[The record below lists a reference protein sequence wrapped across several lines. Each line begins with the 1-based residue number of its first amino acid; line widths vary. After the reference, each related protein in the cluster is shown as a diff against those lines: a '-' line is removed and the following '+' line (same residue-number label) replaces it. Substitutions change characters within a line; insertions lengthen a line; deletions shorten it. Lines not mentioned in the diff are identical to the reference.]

1 MQSKRRLSCRRPQ
14 TSIITINNNLQ
25 LENFYTLSDKF
36 ASINETY
43 DKLSAELDEI
53 YSENGGEVT
62 EDTTERERLLEE
74 MNELKEQCVREIV
87 DNSDAYAEIAL
98 NKRAQQE
105 VAEAEMKAVKEQQRK
120 VLDTLQARVNK
131 YERAY
136 KFWLE
141 NFDAAMRVAECS
153 KIGGA
158 KTDKKHSVW
167 YQTTTSVE
175 VADNILERYDEV
187 ISELAAKLPDWVT
200 IQVSV
205 NKTKL
210 KALEVLPEGVTKVEN
225 KTVRIK

>member
-1 MQSKRRLSCRRPQ
+1 M
-14 TSIITINNNLQ
+14 
-25 LENFYTLSDKF
+25 ENFYTLSDKF

-98 NKRAQQE
+98 NQRAQQE

-175 VADNILERYDEV
+175 VADNILERYDDV
-187 ISELAAKLPDWVT
+187 ISELAAKLPEWVT

>member
-1 MQSKRRLSCRRPQ
+1 M
-14 TSIITINNNLQ
+14 
-25 LENFYTLSDKF
+25 ENFYTLSEKF
-36 ASINETY
+36 ASISETY

-62 EDTTERERLLEE
+62 EDTTARERLLEE

-120 VLDTLQARVNK
+120 VLDTLQARANK

-175 VADNILERYDEV
+175 VADDILERYDEV
-187 ISELAAKLPDWVT
+187 ISELAAKLPEWVT

-210 KALEVLPEGVTKVEN
+210 KAQEVLPEGVVRVEN
-225 KTVRIK
+225 RTVRIK

>member
-1 MQSKRRLSCRRPQ
+1 M
-14 TSIITINNNLQ
+14 
-25 LENFYTLSDKF
+25 ENFYTLSDKF
-36 ASINETY
+36 ASISETY

-175 VADNILERYDEV
+175 VADNILEMYDDV
-187 ISELAAKLPDWVT
+187 ISELAAKLPDWAT

>member
-1 MQSKRRLSCRRPQ
+1 M
-14 TSIITINNNLQ
+14 
-25 LENFYTLSDKF
+25 ENFYTLSDKF
-36 ASINETY
+36 ASISETY

-120 VLDTLQARVNK
+120 VLDNLQARVNK

-175 VADNILERYDEV
+175 VADDILERYDEV
-187 ISELAAKLPDWVT
+187 ISELAAKLPEWVT

-210 KALEVLPEGVTKVEN
+210 KAQEVLPEGAVKVEN

>member
-1 MQSKRRLSCRRPQ
+1 M
-14 TSIITINNNLQ
+14 
-25 LENFYTLSDKF
+25 ENFYTLSEKF
-36 ASINETY
+36 ASISETY

-175 VADNILERYDEV
+175 VPDDILEKYDEV
-187 ISELAAKLPDWVT
+187 ISELAAKLPEWVT

>member
-1 MQSKRRLSCRRPQ
+1 M
-14 TSIITINNNLQ
+14 
-25 LENFYTLSDKF
+25 ENFYTLSDKF

-62 EDTTERERLLEE
+62 EDTTERERILEE

-167 YQTTTSVE
+167 YQTTTSIE
-175 VADNILERYDEV
+175 VPDDFISESYGDI
-187 ISELAAKLPDWVT
+187 ISELAAKLPEWVT

>member
-1 MQSKRRLSCRRPQ
+1 M
-14 TSIITINNNLQ
+14 
-25 LENFYTLSDKF
+25 ENFYTLSDKF
-36 ASINETY
+36 ASISETY

-62 EDTTERERLLEE
+62 ADTREREKLLEE

-87 DNSDAYAEIAL
+87 DNSDAYAEIAM

-175 VADNILERYDEV
+175 VADDILERYDAV
-187 ISELAAKLPDWVT
+187 IGELAAKLPEWVT

-210 KALEVLPEGVTKVEN
+210 KALEVLPEGAVKVEN

>member
-1 MQSKRRLSCRRPQ
+1 M
-14 TSIITINNNLQ
+14 
-25 LENFYTLSDKF
+25 ENFYTLSDKF
-36 ASINETY
+36 ASISEAY

-62 EDTTERERLLEE
+62 DDTTERERLLEE

-187 ISELAAKLPDWVT
+187 ISELAAKLPEWVT

-210 KALEVLPEGVTKVEN
+210 KALEVLPEGAVKVEN

>member
-1 MQSKRRLSCRRPQ
+1 M
-14 TSIITINNNLQ
+14 
-25 LENFYTLSDKF
+25 ENFYTLSDKF
-36 ASINETY
+36 AGISETY

-62 EDTTERERLLEE
+62 EDTTEREGLLEE

-167 YQTTTSVE
+167 YQTTTSIE
-175 VADNILERYDEV
+175 VPDDFISESYGDI
-187 ISELAAKLPDWVT
+187 ISELAAKLPEWVT

>member
-1 MQSKRRLSCRRPQ
+1 M
-14 TSIITINNNLQ
+14 
-25 LENFYTLSDKF
+25 ENFYTLSDKF
-36 ASINETY
+36 ASISETY

-210 KALEVLPEGVTKVEN
+210 IALEVLPEGVTKVEN

>member
-1 MQSKRRLSCRRPQ
+1 M
-14 TSIITINNNLQ
+14 
-25 LENFYTLSDKF
+25 ENFYTLSDKF
-36 ASINETY
+36 AGISETY

-153 KIGGA
+153 KIGGV

-187 ISELAAKLPDWVT
+187 ISELAAKLPEWVT

>member
-1 MQSKRRLSCRRPQ
+1 M
-14 TSIITINNNLQ
+14 
-25 LENFYTLSDKF
+25 ENFYTLSDKF
-36 ASINETY
+36 ASISETY

-62 EDTTERERLLEE
+62 EDTTERERLLEK

-187 ISELAAKLPDWVT
+187 ISELAAKLPEWVT

>member
-1 MQSKRRLSCRRPQ
+1 M
-14 TSIITINNNLQ
+14 
-25 LENFYTLSDKF
+25 ENFYTLSDKF
-36 ASINETY
+36 ASISETY

-62 EDTTERERLLEE
+62 ADTTEREKLLEE

-87 DNSDAYAEIAL
+87 DNSDAYAEIAM

-175 VADNILERYDEV
+175 VADDILERYDAV
-187 ISELAAKLPDWVT
+187 IGELAAKLPEWVT

-210 KALEVLPEGVTKVEN
+210 KALEVLPDGAVKVEN

>member
-1 MQSKRRLSCRRPQ
+1 M
-14 TSIITINNNLQ
+14 
-25 LENFYTLSDKF
+25 ENFYTLSEKF
-36 ASINETY
+36 ASISETY

-62 EDTTERERLLEE
+62 EDTTERERLLKE

-175 VADNILERYDEV
+175 VADDILERYDEV
-187 ISELAAKLPDWVT
+187 ISELAAKLPEWVT

>member
-1 MQSKRRLSCRRPQ
+1 MV
-14 TSIITINNNLQ
+14 
-25 LENFYTLSDKF
+25 NFYTLSDKF
-36 ASINETY
+36 ASISETY

-62 EDTTERERLLEE
+62 EDTIERERLLEE

-131 YERAY
+131 YEMAY

-187 ISELAAKLPDWVT
+187 ISELAAKLPEWVT

-205 NKTKL
+205 NKMKL
-210 KALEVLPEGVTKVEN
+210 KAQEVLPEGAVKVEN

>member
-1 MQSKRRLSCRRPQ
+1 M
-14 TSIITINNNLQ
+14 
-25 LENFYTLSDKF
+25 ENFYTLSEKF
-36 ASINETY
+36 ASISETY

-62 EDTTERERLLEE
+62 EDTTERERILEE

-175 VADNILERYDEV
+175 VADDILEKYDEV
-187 ISELAAKLPDWVT
+187 INELAAKLPEWVT

-210 KALEVLPEGVTKVEN
+210 KAQEVLPEGVTKVEN

>member
-1 MQSKRRLSCRRPQ
+1 M
-14 TSIITINNNLQ
+14 
-25 LENFYTLSDKF
+25 ENFYTLSDKF

-175 VADNILERYDEV
+175 VPDDFISESYGDI
-187 ISELAAKLPDWVT
+187 ISELAAKLPEWVT

>member
-1 MQSKRRLSCRRPQ
+1 M
-14 TSIITINNNLQ
+14 
-25 LENFYTLSDKF
+25 ENFYTLSDKF
-36 ASINETY
+36 AGISETY

-153 KIGGA
+153 KIGGV

>member
-1 MQSKRRLSCRRPQ
+1 M
-14 TSIITINNNLQ
+14 
-25 LENFYTLSDKF
+25 ENFYTLSDKF

-43 DKLSAELDEI
+43 DKLSVELDEI

-187 ISELAAKLPDWVT
+187 ISELAAKLPEWVT

>member
-1 MQSKRRLSCRRPQ
+1 M
-14 TSIITINNNLQ
+14 
-25 LENFYTLSDKF
+25 ENFYTLSDKF
-36 ASINETY
+36 ASISETY

-167 YQTTTSVE
+167 YQTITSVE
-175 VADNILERYDEV
+175 VADDILERYDEV
-187 ISELAAKLPDWVT
+187 MSELAAKLPEWVT

>member
-1 MQSKRRLSCRRPQ
+1 M
-14 TSIITINNNLQ
+14 
-25 LENFYTLSDKF
+25 ENFYTLSDKF

-62 EDTTERERLLEE
+62 EDTTERERLLKE

-175 VADNILERYDEV
+175 VADNILERYDDV
-187 ISELAAKLPDWVT
+187 ISELAAKLPEWVT

-210 KALEVLPEGVTKVEN
+210 KAQEVLPEGVTKVEN

>member
-1 MQSKRRLSCRRPQ
+1 M
-14 TSIITINNNLQ
+14 
-25 LENFYTLSDKF
+25 ENFYTLSDKF
-36 ASINETY
+36 AGISETY

-175 VADNILERYDEV
+175 VADNILERYDDV
-187 ISELAAKLPDWVT
+187 ISELAAKLPDWAT

>member
-1 MQSKRRLSCRRPQ
+1 M
-14 TSIITINNNLQ
+14 
-25 LENFYTLSDKF
+25 ENFYTLSDTF
-36 ASINETY
+36 ASISETY

-62 EDTTERERLLEE
+62 ADTTEREKLLEE

-87 DNSDAYAEIAL
+87 DNSDAYAEIAM

-175 VADNILERYDEV
+175 VADDILERYDAV
-187 ISELAAKLPDWVT
+187 IGELAAKLPEWVT

-210 KALEVLPEGVTKVEN
+210 KALEVLPEGAVKVEN

>member
-1 MQSKRRLSCRRPQ
+1 M
-14 TSIITINNNLQ
+14 
-25 LENFYTLSDKF
+25 ENFYTLSDKF
-36 ASINETY
+36 ASISETY

-98 NKRAQQE
+98 NKRALQE

-175 VADNILERYDEV
+175 VADNILESYDEV
-187 ISELAAKLPDWVT
+187 ISELAAKLPEWVT

-210 KALEVLPEGVTKVEN
+210 KAQEVLPEGAVKVEN

>member
-1 MQSKRRLSCRRPQ
+1 M
-14 TSIITINNNLQ
+14 
-25 LENFYTLSDKF
+25 ENFYTLSDKF

-167 YQTTTSVE
+167 YQTTTSIE
-175 VADNILERYDEV
+175 VPDDFISESYGDI
-187 ISELAAKLPDWVT
+187 ISELAAKLPEWVT

-205 NKTKL
+205 NKTKM

>member
-1 MQSKRRLSCRRPQ
+1 M
-14 TSIITINNNLQ
+14 
-25 LENFYTLSDKF
+25 ENFYTLSDKF

-175 VADNILERYDEV
+175 VPDDILERYDEV
-187 ISELAAKLPDWVT
+187 ISELAAKLPEWVT

-210 KALEVLPEGVTKVEN
+210 KALEVLPEGVTKIEN

>member
-1 MQSKRRLSCRRPQ
+1 M
-14 TSIITINNNLQ
+14 
-25 LENFYTLSDKF
+25 ENFYTLSDKF

-74 MNELKEQCVREIV
+74 MNELKEQCVREIM

-105 VAEAEMKAVKEQQRK
+105 VAEAEMKAGKEQQRK

-175 VADNILERYDEV
+175 VADNILERYDDV
-187 ISELAAKLPDWVT
+187 ISELASKLPEWVT

-210 KALEVLPEGVTKVEN
+210 KAQEVLPEGAVKVEN

>member
-1 MQSKRRLSCRRPQ
+1 M
-14 TSIITINNNLQ
+14 
-25 LENFYTLSDKF
+25 ENFYTLSDKF
-36 ASINETY
+36 ASISETY

-62 EDTTERERLLEE
+62 EDTAERERLLKE

-167 YQTTTSVE
+167 YQTTSSVE
-175 VADNILERYDEV
+175 VADDILERYDEV

-210 KALEVLPEGVTKVEN
+210 KALEVLPEGVTKIEN

>member
-1 MQSKRRLSCRRPQ
+1 M
-14 TSIITINNNLQ
+14 
-25 LENFYTLSDKF
+25 ENFYTLSDKF
-36 ASINETY
+36 ASISETY

-175 VADNILERYDEV
+175 VADDILERYDDV
-187 ISELAAKLPDWVT
+187 ISELAAKLPEWVT

-210 KALEVLPEGVTKVEN
+210 KSLEVLPEGVTKVEN

>member
-1 MQSKRRLSCRRPQ
+1 M
-14 TSIITINNNLQ
+14 
-25 LENFYTLSDKF
+25 ENFYTLSDKF

-62 EDTTERERLLEE
+62 EDTTEREGLLEE

-187 ISELAAKLPDWVT
+187 ISELAAKLPEWVT

>member
-1 MQSKRRLSCRRPQ
+1 M
-14 TSIITINNNLQ
+14 
-25 LENFYTLSDKF
+25 ENFYTLSDKF
-36 ASINETY
+36 ASISETY

-141 NFDAAMRVAECS
+141 NFDAAMRVAECT

-187 ISELAAKLPDWVT
+187 ISELAAKLPEWVT

-210 KALEVLPEGVTKVEN
+210 KAQEVLPEGAVKIEN

>member
-1 MQSKRRLSCRRPQ
+1 M
-14 TSIITINNNLQ
+14 
-25 LENFYTLSDKF
+25 ENFYTLSDKF

-175 VADNILERYDEV
+175 VPDDFISESYGDI

>member
-1 MQSKRRLSCRRPQ
+1 M
-14 TSIITINNNLQ
+14 
-25 LENFYTLSDKF
+25 ENFYTLSEKF
-36 ASINETY
+36 ASISETY

-62 EDTTERERLLEE
+62 EDTTEREGLLEE
-74 MNELKEQCVREIV
+74 MNELKEQCIREIV

-187 ISELAAKLPDWVT
+187 ISELAAKLPEWVT

-210 KALEVLPEGVTKVEN
+210 KAQEVLPEGAVKVEN

>member
-1 MQSKRRLSCRRPQ
+1 M
-14 TSIITINNNLQ
+14 
-25 LENFYTLSDKF
+25 ENFYTLSDKF
-36 ASINETY
+36 ASISETY

-120 VLDTLQARVNK
+120 VLDNLQARVNK

-158 KTDKKHSVW
+158 KSDKKHSVW

-175 VADNILERYDEV
+175 VADNILERYDDV
-187 ISELAAKLPDWVT
+187 ISELAAKLPEWLT

>member
-1 MQSKRRLSCRRPQ
+1 M
-14 TSIITINNNLQ
+14 
-25 LENFYTLSDKF
+25 ENFYTLSDKF

-74 MNELKEQCVREIV
+74 MNELKEQCVREIM

-105 VAEAEMKAVKEQQRK
+105 VAEAEMKAGKEQQRK

-141 NFDAAMRVAECS
+141 NFDATMRVAECS

-175 VADNILERYDEV
+175 VADNILERYDDV
-187 ISELAAKLPDWVT
+187 ISELASKLPEWVT

-210 KALEVLPEGVTKVEN
+210 KAQEVLPEGAVKVEN

>member
-1 MQSKRRLSCRRPQ
+1 M
-14 TSIITINNNLQ
+14 
-25 LENFYTLSDKF
+25 ENFYTLSDKF
-36 ASINETY
+36 ASISETY

-62 EDTTERERLLEE
+62 EDTTKRERLLEE

-175 VADNILERYDEV
+175 VADDILEKYDEV
-187 ISELAAKLPDWVT
+187 ISELAAKLPEWVT

>member
-1 MQSKRRLSCRRPQ
+1 M
-14 TSIITINNNLQ
+14 
-25 LENFYTLSDKF
+25 ENFYTLSDKF
-36 ASINETY
+36 ASISETY

-62 EDTTERERLLEE
+62 ADTTEREKLLEE

-175 VADNILERYDEV
+175 VADDILERYDAV
-187 ISELAAKLPDWVT
+187 IGELAAKLPEWVT
-200 IQVSV
+200 IHVSV

-210 KALEVLPEGVTKVEN
+210 KALEVLPEGAVKVEN

>member
-1 MQSKRRLSCRRPQ
+1 M
-14 TSIITINNNLQ
+14 
-25 LENFYTLSDKF
+25 ENFYTLSDKF

-187 ISELAAKLPDWVT
+187 ISELAAKLPEWVT

-210 KALEVLPEGVTKVEN
+210 KALEVLPEGVTKVKN

>member
-1 MQSKRRLSCRRPQ
+1 M
-14 TSIITINNNLQ
+14 
-25 LENFYTLSDKF
+25 ENFYTLSDKF

-175 VADNILERYDEV
+175 VADNILERYNEV
-187 ISELAAKLPDWVT
+187 ISELAAKLPEWVT

>member
-1 MQSKRRLSCRRPQ
+1 M
-14 TSIITINNNLQ
+14 
-25 LENFYTLSDKF
+25 ENFYTLSDKF
-36 ASINETY
+36 ASISETY

-62 EDTTERERLLEE
+62 EDTSERERLLEE

-175 VADNILERYDEV
+175 VADNILERYNEV
-187 ISELAAKLPDWVT
+187 ISELAAKLPEWVT